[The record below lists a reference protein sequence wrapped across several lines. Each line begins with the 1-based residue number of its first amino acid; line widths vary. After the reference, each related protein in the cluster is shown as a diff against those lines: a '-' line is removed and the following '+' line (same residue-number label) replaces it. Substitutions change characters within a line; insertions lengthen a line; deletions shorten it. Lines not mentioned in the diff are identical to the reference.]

1 MSDIELSISVVSSN
15 RFLSKAV
22 RRVRPRFEEIISLVI
37 NRKQINPIS
46 LEFILL
52 ISDEPGEKEID
63 QGDGVFIL
71 QVGIDKKLSLR
82 PDDDDLFFLYIASM
96 LRLLIEKCPLSTVD
110 REEVLTMFD
119 TWLEG
124 REVKKLDSNPIRL
137 KKY

>member
-124 REVKKLDSNPIRL
+124 RGVKKLDRA
-137 KKY
+137 

>member
-63 QGDGVFIL
+63 EGDGVFIL

-82 PDDDDLFFLYIASM
+82 PDDDDLLFLYIASM

-124 REVKKLDSNPIRL
+124 RGVKKLDRA
-137 KKY
+137 